1 MKTLVATIALTVVVL
16 LVATVMGGEKASMMA
31 FYKSA
36 IDQEIHVC
44 KEMTSLLSSR
54 SPNLRL
60 KGHREA
66 SKAIFLET
74 QRDRLV
80 EDMARLD
87 LEPKDYK
94 VDRFLNDRF
103 RCTCYAAWATK

>member
-1 MKTLVATIALTVVVL
+1 MKTLVPIIALSVMVL
-16 LVATVMGGEKASMMA
+16 MVIPVMGGEKAAMKA

-36 IDQEIHVC
+36 IDQEIRLC
-44 KEMTSLLSSR
+44 KEQTVLLSSR

-74 QRDRLV
+74 HRDALV
-80 EDMARLD
+80 EDMVRLD
-87 LEPKDYK
+87 LEPKDYM
-94 VDRFLNDRF
+94 VDRFLNGRF
-103 RCTCYAAWATK
+103 CNTCYATWATK